1 MAKSRREDPTLSLPA
16 EAQILGSVR
25 LVVAPGGPDERRVPI
40 ATALGRGPVVIGS
53 APEVDVVIDDPHVS
67 GRHCELRV
75 VPGGLQVSDLGS
87 LNGTKVQG
95 VAVQA
100 ALLEPGAVITLGTT
114 HLLYERVTDEESA
127 ATRPGSTSGIGE
139 SSEIGL
145 DGPSRFGGAIGSSTA
160 MRRVFA
166 VLHRLAPTDLTLTI
180 LGETGTGKD
189 VLARAVHEASSRAGG
204 PFVVFDCGAA
214 APTLIESQLFGHQR
228 GAFTGAHD
236 DHQGAFERANRGTLF
251 LDEIGELSLDLQPKL
266 LRVIEQ
272 RRVGRLGSQAERP
285 VDVRVLC
292 ATNRDLEREVA
303 EGRFR
308 QDLFFRINMAVV
320 RLPPLRERR
329 DDLVAL
335 VNHFAGERELKVS
348 SEAMAI
354 LTSYEWPGNV
364 RELRNVILSAAAV
377 SDGQFLRPRDFIL
390 FSGGSG
396 AGAPGAGGRPRAPDL
411 DGMQLA
417 GRTLEQIESTAI
429 RQTLQHCG
437 GNKTKAARALG
448 IAPSTLYAKLKK
460 YLLAD

>member
-1 MAKSRREDPTLSLPA
+1 MARSRREDPTLSLPV
-16 EAQILGSVR
+16 EVPTLGTVR
-25 LVVAPGGPDERRVPI
+25 LVISPGGADERRVPI
-40 ATALGRGPVVIGS
+40 ATALTRGPVVVGS
-53 APEVDVVIDDPHVS
+53 GADVDVAIDDPHVS
-67 GRHCELRV
+67 SRHCELRLAA
-75 VPGGLQVSDLGS
+75 GGVQLTDLGS
-87 LNGTKVQG
+87 LNGSKVQG

-100 ALLEPGAVITLGTT
+100 AMLEPGAVITLGTT
-114 HLLYERVTDEESA
+114 HVLFERVQPTDGLPSRP
-127 ATRPGSTSGIGE
+127 ATASGVGDA
-139 SSEIGL
+139 SELGL
-145 DGPSRFGGAIGSSTA
+145 DGPSHFGDAMGSSPA

-166 VLHRLAPTDLTLTI
+166 VLHRLAPTDLTITI

-189 VLARAVHEASSRAGG
+189 VLARAIHGASSRAGG

-236 DHQGAFERANRGTLF
+236 EHQGAFERANKGTLF

-285 VDVRVLC
+285 VDVRVVC
-292 ATNRDLEREVA
+292 ATNRDLEQDVA

-308 QDLFFRINMAVV
+308 QDLYFRVNVAVV

-335 VNHFAGERELKVS
+335 VNRFAGEHELQVS

-364 RELRNVILSAAAV
+364 RELRNVISSATAV
-377 SDGQFLRPRDFIL
+377 SDGKFLRPRDFIL
-390 FSGGSG
+390 FSGGS
-396 AGAPGAGGRPRAPDL
+396 AGAAGVPGRGRPPTL
-411 DGMQLA
+411 EGLPLA
-417 GRTLEQIESTAI
+417 GRTLEQIEATAI
-429 RQTLQHCG
+429 RQTLKQFG

-460 YLLAD
+460 YQLEE

>member
-16 EAQILGSVR
+16 QVQSLGAVR
-25 LVVAPGGPDERRVPI
+25 LVISPGEALERRVPI
-40 ATALGRGPVVIGS
+40 GSALTRGPVIIGS
-53 APEVDVVIDDPHVS
+53 APDVDIVLDDPHVS
-67 GRHCELRV
+67 SRHCELSLA
-75 VPGGLQVSDLGS
+75 PGGVKLTDLGS
-87 LNGTKVQG
+87 LNGSKVQG
-95 VAVQA
+95 VAVHA

-114 HLLYERVTDEESA
+114 HLLFERVAPPDA
-127 ATRPGSTSGIGE
+127 DGLRPGSASDAGDG
-139 SSEIGL
+139 SEIGL
-145 DGPSRFGGAIGSSTA
+145 DGPSRFGDAIGSSPA

-166 VLHRLAPTDLTLTI
+166 VLHRLAPTDLTITI

-189 VLARAVHEASSRAGG
+189 VLARAIHAASARASG

-236 DHQGAFERANRGTLF
+236 DHQGAFERAHKGTLF
-251 LDEIGELSLDLQPKL
+251 LDEIGELSIELQPKL

-285 VDVRVLC
+285 VDVRIVC
-292 ATNRDLEREVA
+292 ATNRDLEREA
-303 EGRFR
+303 ADGRFR
-308 QDLFFRINMAVV
+308 QDLFFRVNMAVV

-335 VNHFAGERELKVS
+335 INHFAVGHDIKVS

-364 RELRNVILSAAAV
+364 RELRNVILSASAV
-377 SDGQFLRPRDFIL
+377 SDGKFLRPRDFIL

-396 AGAPGAGGRPRAPDL
+396 AGARTRTPTLEGLP
-411 DGMQLA
+411 LA

-429 RQTLQHCG
+429 RQTLQQVG
-437 GNKTKAARALG
+437 GNKTKAARILG

-460 YLLAD
+460 YLLEE

>member
-16 EAQILGSVR
+16 QVQSLGAVR
-25 LVVAPGGPDERRVPI
+25 LVVSPGEIMERRIPI
-40 ATALGRGPVVIGS
+40 AASLTRGPVVLGS
-53 APEVDVVIDDPHVS
+53 APDVDVVVDDPHVS
-67 GRHCELRV
+67 SRHCELSLA
-75 VPGGLQVSDLGS
+75 PGGVRLTDLGS

-100 ALLEPGAVITLGTT
+100 ALLQPGAVITIGTT
-114 HLLYERVTDEESA
+114 HLLYERPLEDPDAPAVGGDEGEDSA
-127 ATRPGSTSGIGE
+127 LD
-139 SSEIGL
+139 L
-145 DGPSRFGGAIGSSTA
+145 DGPSRFGDAIGSSPA

-166 VLHRLAPTDLTLTI
+166 VLQRLAPTDLTLTI

-189 VLARAVHEASSRAGG
+189 VLARAVHANSARARG
-204 PFVVFDCGAA
+204 PFVVYDCGAA

-228 GAFTGAHD
+228 GAFTGAVD
-236 DHQGAFERANRGTLF
+236 DHQGAFERANGGTLF
-251 LDEIGELSLDLQPKL
+251 IDEIGELGIELQPKL

-272 RRVGRLGSQAERP
+272 RRVARLGSQAERP
-285 VDVRVLC
+285 VDVRILC
-292 ATNRDLEREVA
+292 ATNRDLQHEVNI
-303 EGRFR
+303 GGFR
-308 QDLFFRINMAVV
+308 QDLFFRVNMAVV

-335 VNHFAGERELKVS
+335 INHFAGENDIKVS

-364 RELRNVILSAAAV
+364 RELRNVILSASAV
-377 SDGQFLRPRDFIL
+377 SDGKFLRPRDFIL
-390 FSGGSG
+390 FSGGS
-396 AGAPGAGGRPRAPDL
+396 AGASGTRQKAPTL
-411 DGMQLA
+411 DGLPLA

-429 RQTLQHCG
+429 RQTMEQCG

-460 YLLAD
+460 YLLE

>member
-16 EAQILGSVR
+16 QVQSLGSVR
-25 LVVAPGGPDERRVPI
+25 LVVSPGEAKERRVPL
-40 ATALGRGPVVIGS
+40 ATALTRGPVVIGS
-53 APEVDVVIDDPHVS
+53 APDVDVVIDDPHVS
-67 GRHCELRV
+67 SRHCELSLA
-75 VPGGLQVSDLGS
+75 PGGVRLTDLGS
-87 LNGTKVQG
+87 LNGSKVQG

-114 HLLYERVTDEESA
+114 HLLFERIAPPEQEML
-127 ATRPGSTSGIGE
+127 PGSSSEVGE
-139 SSEIGL
+139 SSELRL
-145 DGPSRFGGAIGSSTA
+145 DGPSHFGEAIGSSPA

-166 VLHRLAPTDLTLTI
+166 VLRRLAPTDLTITI

-189 VLARAVHEASSRAGG
+189 VLARAVHAGSARAGG

-236 DHQGAFERANRGTLF
+236 DHQGAFERAHKGTLF
-251 LDEIGELSLDLQPKL
+251 LDEIGELSFDLQPKL

-285 VDVRVLC
+285 VDVRIVC

-308 QDLFFRINMAVV
+308 QDLFFRISVAIV

-335 VNHFAGERELKVS
+335 INHFAGGHDIKVS

-364 RELRNVILSAAAV
+364 RELRNVILSASAV
-377 SDGQFLRPRDFIL
+377 SDGKFLRPRDFIL

-396 AGAPGAGGRPRAPDL
+396 ASGPGRRKTPTLEGLP
-411 DGMQLA
+411 LA

-429 RQTLQHCG
+429 RQTLQQFD
-437 GNKTKAARALG
+437 GNKTRAARALG

-460 YLLAD
+460 YLLEE

>member
-25 LVVAPGGPDERRVPI
+25 LVVAPGSPLERRIPI
-40 ATALGRGPVVIGS
+40 AATLARGPVVIGS
-53 APEVDVVIDDPHVS
+53 GPDANIAIDDPHVS

-75 VPGGLQVSDLGS
+75 VPGGVQLSDLGS

-100 ALLEPGAVITLGTT
+100 AMLEPGAVITLGTT
-114 HLLYERVTDEESA
+114 HLLYERIADDDLAMS
-127 ATRPGSTSGIGE
+127 RPGSSSGIGE
-139 SSEIGL
+139 SSELGL
-145 DGPSRFGGAIGSSTA
+145 DGPSRFGEAIGSSPA

-166 VLHRLAPTDLTLTI
+166 VLQRLAPTDLTISI

-189 VLARAVHEASSRAGG
+189 VLARAVHQASTRADG

-236 DHQGAFERANRGTLF
+236 DHQGAFERANTGTLF

-272 RRVGRLGSQAERP
+272 RRVARLGSQSDRP
-285 VDVRVLC
+285 VDVRILC
-292 ATNRDLEREVA
+292 ATNRDLEREAA

-308 QDLFFRINMAVV
+308 QDLFFRVSGAVV

-335 VNHFAGERELKVS
+335 INHLAAAQQLKVS

-364 RELRNVILSAAAV
+364 RELRNVIQSAAAV
-377 SDGQFLRPRDFIL
+377 SDGAFLRARDFIL

-396 AGAPGAGGRPRAPDL
+396 AGGMSGGRARSQPTL
-411 DGMQLA
+411 DGLPLA

-429 RQTLQHCG
+429 RQTLQQFG

-460 YLLAD
+460 YLLEE

>member
-1 MAKSRREDPTLSLPA
+1 
-16 EAQILGSVR
+16 
-25 LVVAPGGPDERRVPI
+25 
-40 ATALGRGPVVIGS
+40 
-53 APEVDVVIDDPHVS
+53 
-67 GRHCELRV
+67 
-75 VPGGLQVSDLGS
+75 
-87 LNGTKVQG
+87 
-95 VAVQA
+95 VQA

-114 HLLYERVTDEESA
+114 HLLYERVSEEETA
-127 ATRPGSTSGIGE
+127 PGRPGSASGVGE

-145 DGPSRFGGAIGSSTA
+145 DGPSRFGDAIGSSPA

-166 VLHRLAPTDLTLTI
+166 VLQRLAPTDLTITI

-189 VLARAVHEASSRAGG
+189 VLARAIHAASERASG

-236 DHQGAFERANRGTLF
+236 DHQGAFERANKGTLF
-251 LDEIGELSLDLQPKL
+251 LDEIGELTIDLQPKL

-285 VDVRVLC
+285 VDVRIVC
-292 ATNRDLEREVA
+292 ATNRDLEKEA
-303 EGRFR
+303 AQGRFR
-308 QDLFFRINMAVV
+308 QDLFFRVSVAVV

-335 VNHFAGERELKVS
+335 INHFAAEKNIVVS

-364 RELRNVILSAAAV
+364 RELRNVIQSATAV
-377 SDGQFLRPRDFIL
+377 SDGAFLRPRDFIL

-396 AGAPGAGGRPRAPDL
+396 GASGAASGRRQRPPTL
-411 DGMQLA
+411 DGLPLA

-429 RQTLQHCG
+429 RQTLQQFG
-437 GNKTKAARALG
+437 GNKTKTARALG

>member
-16 EAQILGSVR
+16 EAQILGTVR
-25 LVVAPGGPDERRVPI
+25 LVVAPGAPDERRVPI

-67 GRHCELRV
+67 GRHCELRL
-75 VPGGLQVSDLGS
+75 VPGGVQVSDLGS

-114 HLLYERVTDEESA
+114 HLLYERVDNERA
-127 ATRPGSTSGIGE
+127 ATRPGSVSGIGE

-145 DGPSRFGGAIGSSTA
+145 DGPSRFGDAIGSSSS

-166 VLHRLAPTDLTLTI
+166 VLHRLAPTDLTITI

-189 VLARAVHEASSRAGG
+189 VLARAVHEASTRAGG

-236 DHQGAFERANRGTLF
+236 DHQGAFERANKGTLF
-251 LDEIGELSLDLQPKL
+251 LDEIGELSVELQPKL

-272 RRVGRLGSQAERP
+272 RKVGRLGSQAERP
-285 VDVRVLC
+285 VDVRVIC
-292 ATNRDLEREVA
+292 ATNRELEREVA
-303 EGRFR
+303 EGGFR
-308 QDLFFRINMAVV
+308 QDLYFRISVAIV

-329 DDLVAL
+329 DDLVGL
-335 VNHFAGERELKVS
+335 INHFAGERELKVS

-364 RELRNVILSAAAV
+364 RELRNVILSASAV

-396 AGAPGAGGRPRAPDL
+396 PTGAGRQRAPTL
-411 DGMQLA
+411 DGLPLA

-460 YLLAD
+460 YLLADD

>member
-16 EAQILGSVR
+16 EAQTLGPVR
-25 LVVAPGGPDERRVPI
+25 LVISPGAVGERRVAI
-40 ATALGRGPVVIGS
+40 AAALARGPVVIGS
-53 APEVDVVIDDPHVS
+53 GPDVEISIDDPHVS
-67 GRHCELRV
+67 SRHCELRWS
-75 VPGGLQVSDLGS
+75 PGGVRLTDLGS
-87 LNGTKVQG
+87 LNGSKVQG

-114 HLLYERVTDEESA
+114 HVLFERIA
-127 ATRPGSTSGIGE
+127 ADAQELARPGSASGVGE
-139 SSEIGL
+139 ASEIGL
-145 DGPSRFGGAIGSSTA
+145 DGPSHFGEAIGTSPA

-166 VLHRLAPTDLTLTI
+166 VLHRLAPTDLTITI

-189 VLARAVHEASSRAGG
+189 VLARAIHASSARASG

-236 DHQGAFERANRGTLF
+236 EHQGAFERAHKGTLF

-272 RRVGRLGSQAERP
+272 RRVGRLGSQTDRP
-285 VDVRVLC
+285 VDVRVVC
-292 ATNRDLEREVA
+292 ATNRDLEREVM

-308 QDLFFRINMAVV
+308 QDLYFRISVAVV
-320 RLPPLRERR
+320 RTPPLRERR

-335 VNHFAGERELKVS
+335 INHFAAHHGLQVS

-377 SDGQFLRPRDFIL
+377 SEGKFLLPRDFIL
-390 FSGGSG
+390 FSGGS
-396 AGAPGAGGRPRAPDL
+396 AGGMRPRPPTL
-411 DGMQLA
+411 EGVSLA

-429 RQTLQHCG
+429 RQTLQQFN

-460 YLLAD
+460 YLLEE

>member
-16 EAQILGSVR
+16 EAQTLGSVR
-25 LVVAPGGPDERRVPI
+25 LVVAPGSPLERRIPI
-40 ATALGRGPVVIGS
+40 AATLARGPVVIGS
-53 APEVDVVIDDPHVS
+53 GAQADIAIDDPHVS
-67 GRHCELRV
+67 GRHCELRA
-75 VPGGLQVSDLGS
+75 VPGGVQVSDLGS

-100 ALLEPGAVITLGTT
+100 AMLEPGAVITLGTT
-114 HLLYERVTDEESA
+114 HLLYERIADDDMAMS
-127 ATRPGSTSGIGE
+127 RPGSASGIGE

-145 DGPSRFGGAIGSSTA
+145 DGPSRFGDAIGSSPA

-166 VLHRLAPTDLTLTI
+166 VLQQAGAHRPDHLHPGRDRHRQGRAGARDPRGQRARRRAVRRVRLRRGRPDPDREPALRPRARRLHRRRRRSPGR
-180 LGETGTGKD
+180 LR
-189 VLARAVHEASSRAGG
+189 ARAR
-204 PFVVFDCGAA
+204 
-214 APTLIESQLFGHQR
+214 R
-228 GAFTGAHD
+228 
-236 DHQGAFERANRGTLF
+236 TLF

-272 RRVGRLGSQAERP
+272 RKVGRLGSEAERP
-285 VDVRVLC
+285 VDVRIMC
-292 ATNRDLEREVA
+292 ATNRDLEREAA

-308 QDLFFRINMAVV
+308 QDLFFRVSGAVV

-335 VNHFAGERELKVS
+335 INHLAAALELKVS

-364 RELRNVILSAAAV
+364 RELRNVIQSAAAV
-377 SDGQFLRPRDFIL
+377 SDGQFLRARDFIL

-396 AGAPGAGGRPRAPDL
+396 GAAGAGRQRAPTL
-411 DGMQLA
+411 EGLPLA

-429 RQTLQHCG
+429 RQTLQQFG

-460 YLLAD
+460 YLLEE